1 MELMDGDDK
10 VVLKRERATI
20 FLVATGHAVSH
31 FYLLILIPLLPLLK
45 STLGVGYI
53 QLGLALTVANVASA
67 VAQTPMGFLVDR
79 YGPRR
84 LLIAA
89 LALHGLAFA
98 SLGFITTYP
107 WLLFVAA
114 LAGIAQCI
122 YHPADYDILSA
133 AIGTK
138 RVGRAFSYHTF
149 SGYIGAAIAPPLMI
163 GVATHANLSDALFVG
178 SLFGLV
184 TAAIFVCVPQLDA
197 RSSAATRK
205 ATGAA
210 PIPMRAILTPTVIGL
225 TIFFAILNL
234 STSALQNFSSLAL
247 IKLYHI
253 PLVFA
258 TACLTAYLIG
268 VAGGVLGGGHIADM
282 TRRHGQVAAIGF
294 SFTAIFTFVIATFYF
309 GPYAL
314 VALLGAAGICTG
326 LILPSRDMLVK
337 EAAPAGAVGRTFG
350 IVTTGFNFGGTVGPL
365 MYGWLLDR
373 NMPRQMLYLALA
385 FMLLAIAMPLVGEWR
400 KRRTALA
407 PDFTELKAASG

>member
-1 MELMDGDDK
+1 
-10 VVLKRERATI
+10 
-20 FLVATGHAVSH
+20 
-31 FYLLILIPLLPLLK
+31 
-45 STLGVGYI
+45 
-53 QLGLALTVANVASA
+53 
-67 VAQTPMGFLVDR
+67 
-79 YGPRR
+79 
-84 LLIAA
+84 
-89 LALHGLAFA
+89 
-98 SLGFITTYP
+98 
-107 WLLFVAA
+107 
-114 LAGIAQCI
+114 
-122 YHPADYDILSA
+122 
-133 AIGTK
+133 
-138 RVGRAFSYHTF
+138 
-149 SGYIGAAIAPPLMI
+149 
-163 GVATHANLSDALFVG
+163 
-178 SLFGLV
+178 
-184 TAAIFVCVPQLDA
+184 
-197 RSSAATRK
+197 
-205 ATGAA
+205 
-210 PIPMRAILTPTVIGL
+210 L

-373 NMPRQMLYLALA
+373 NMPREMLYLALA

-400 KRRTALA
+400 KRQT
-407 PDFTELKAASG
+407 AASPVDLAATAALSSRA

>member
-1 MELMDGDDK
+1 MVRVDDDDA
-10 VVLKRERATI
+10 VARKRERATI
-20 FLVATGHAVSH
+20 LLVATGHAVSH

-53 QLGLALTVANVASA
+53 QLGLALTVANVAAA
-67 VAQTPMGFLVDR
+67 VAQTPIGFLVDR

-84 LLIAA
+84 MLIGA

-98 SLGFITTYP
+98 SLGIITTYP
-107 WLLFVAA
+107 WLLVVAA

-133 AIGTK
+133 AVGPA

-149 SGYIGAAIAPPLMI
+149 SGYVGAAIAPPLMI
-163 GVATHANLSDALFVG
+163 GIATHANLSVALFAG

-184 TAAIFVCVPQLDA
+184 TAAIFVLVPQLDA

-205 ATGAA
+205 ASGAA
-210 PIPMRAILTPTVIGL
+210 PVPLRAILTPTVIGL

-253 PLVFA
+253 PLAAA

-268 VAGGVLGGGHIADM
+268 VAVGVLGGGHIADM

-294 SFTAIFTFVIATFYF
+294 SCTAVFTFVLATFYF

-314 VALLGAAGICTG
+314 VGLLGAAGICTG
-326 LILPSRDMLVK
+326 IILPSRDMLVK

-373 NMPRQMLYLALA
+373 NMPREMLYLALA
-385 FMLLAIAMPLVGEWR
+385 FMLVAIAMPLVGEWR
-400 KRRTALA
+400 KRRMALSA
-407 PDFTELKAASG
+407 DFSELTAASG